1 MQIDASNLHYRDLNQ
16 RIRQE
21 IAAGEKRFDL
31 LNVNGQRYIADG
43 IRGDIEF
50 DIHGVP
56 GNDLGAF
63 MDGPTIR
70 VHGNAQDVVGNTM
83 NSGRII
89 VHGHAGDV
97 LGYGMRGGE
106 LLVRGDVGYRVGIH
120 MKAFGERQ
128 PVVVAGGRAGDFL
141 GEYMAGGLLI
151 VLGLGLRPGQRLVG
165 NWCAT
170 GMHGGSIYLRSP
182 HAGSEVASGGFRRAT
197 SAKGPHAGSE
207 VASGGLRRATSAKG
221 PHAGSEVASGGFRR
235 ATSAGS
241 PHAGS
246 EVASAG
252 GQRPTGQS
260 ELDSASVAGEFARA
274 EPATGDDRD
283 RIRPYLEAFCEA
295 FALDLEPLLRGHFV
309 RIAPL
314 SHRPFGAKYAA

>member
-182 HAGSEVASGGFRRAT
+182 HG
-197 SAKGPHAGSE
+197 
-207 VASGGLRRATSAKG
+207 
-221 PHAGSEVASGGFRR
+221 GSEVASGGFRR

-260 ELDSASVAGEFARA
+260 ELDSTSVAGEFARA
-274 EPATGDDRD
+274 GPATDDDRD
-283 RIRPYLEAFCEA
+283 RIRPYLEAFCKA

>member
-197 SAKGPHAGSE
+197 SA
-207 VASGGLRRATSAKG
+207 
-221 PHAGSEVASGGFRR
+221 
-235 ATSAGS
+235 GS